1 METTNSWHK
10 PGLLPLCE
18 GPKAPAGILKS
29 SFSKSQDISSS
40 QIQLPSVFQLST
52 WWTLKNGP
60 KCKGVSRSLRVK
72 GSVEVLR
79 EGLSQPPH
87 LAVTNTKSPSENIHS
102 RSQSNSR
109 NSEILIPETF
119 LMDITSSWIKD
130 MAIMTLLGGKKNN
143 KT

>member
-1 METTNSWHK
+1 MSNVITHLAPYYFTCHLFMSYLLRWIMSFLKQLLYSFTSLSYSNVQSKLTTMFMETTNSWHK

-79 EGLSQPPH
+79 EGLVN
-87 LAVTNTKSPSENIHS
+87 L
-102 RSQSNSR
+102 
-109 NSEILIPETF
+109 LIW
-119 LMDITSSWIKD
+119 L
-130 MAIMTLLGGKKNN
+130 
-143 KT
+143 